1 MTDSAL
7 GIGLVLPDV
16 LGTYGDSG
24 NAQVLQRRLQWR
36 GIATTV
42 VEINHSDAT
51 PSSLDVYL
59 LGGGEDEAQTLA
71 VTHLRDRPGLL
82 RAAERGAVVF
92 GVCAGLQILGTE
104 YTTTDGVRHSGLGL
118 LDAVTVP
125 GKRRAVGEVVVD
137 VVPELGTEPLT
148 GFENHRG
155 RTHVSGGSRTLGSVR
170 AGVGN
175 GDGTEGAVSGRV
187 LATYLHGP
195 VLARNPAL
203 ADLLLAWAIGT
214 PPSAL
219 PLPEVGTLR
228 KERLRAVKRGSR
240 R

>member
-1 MTDSAL
+1 MTDSVL
-7 GIGLVLPDV
+7 RIGLVLPDI

-36 GIATTV
+36 GITATVAGFDHGETL
-42 VEINHSDAT
+42 

-59 LGGGEDEAQTLA
+59 LGGGEDDAQTLA
-71 VTHLRDRPGLL
+71 VSRLRARPGLHE
-82 RAAERGAVVF
+82 AVARGAVVF

-104 YTTTDGVRHSGLGL
+104 FTTTDGERHAGLGL
-118 LDAVTVP
+118 LDAVTQP
-125 GKRRAVGEVVVD
+125 GPRRAVGEVVVD
-137 VVPELGTEPLT
+137 VGPELGTEPLT

-155 RTHVSGGSRTLGSVR
+155 RTRVGGGSVVLGSVR
-170 AGVGN
+170 SGVGN
-175 GDGTEGAVSGRV
+175 GDGTEGAVNGRV

-203 ADLLLAWAIGT
+203 ADLLLAWALGT

-219 PLPEVGTLR
+219 PLPEVGSLR
-228 KERLRAVKRGSR
+228 EERLRAAKRGR
-240 R
+240 RK